1 MQTEYTTQQ
10 AQQYAKQR
18 NKPTR
23 FYLNVYGWNTYFT
36 LRPTF
41 ATPSGKLKA
50 FPKSLIIKP

>member
-10 AQQYAKQR
+10 AHEYAKQR

-23 FYLNVYGWNTYFT
+23 FYLNVYGWNTYLT
-36 LRPTF
+36 LKPTF
-41 ATPSGKLKA
+41 ATPTGKLKA

>member
-18 NKPTR
+18 NKPTK

-36 LRPTF
+36 LSPTF
-41 ATPSGKLKA
+41 ATPTGKLKT
-50 FPKSLIIKP
+50 FPISITIKP